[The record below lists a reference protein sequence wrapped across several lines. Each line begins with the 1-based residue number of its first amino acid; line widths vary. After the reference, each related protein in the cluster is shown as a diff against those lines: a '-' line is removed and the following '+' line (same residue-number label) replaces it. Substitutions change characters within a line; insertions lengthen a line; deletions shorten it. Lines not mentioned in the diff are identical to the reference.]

1 MKITAKTINNIAENI
16 KGMLNE
22 YVVELEKSADT
33 DGKVSISLPVKM
45 TEDGSNIN
53 VVCGISFV
61 KSKVVDQVGFTVSE
75 QQELFSEE

>member
-1 MKITAKTINNIAENI
+1 MKITTKTINHIAENI

-22 YVVELEKSADT
+22 YVVELENSADT

-45 TEDGSNIN
+45 IEDGSNVN

-61 KSKVVDQVGFTVSE
+61 KSKIVDQVGFTVSD
-75 QQELFSEE
+75 QQELFKD